1 MTTDPIDVPDD
12 VGIPSVD
19 VCSFCSDSECDGIGC
34 IAGLDPDDL
43 DDQGLIEQLHDLI
56 RAGAAWKI
64 MQTHGYTVAERVL
77 ARAEHRREVTQPE
90 PEQPREMGPVDD
102 GEFDAPAGCVALDGV
117 LYCVAH
123 DGIIDELSCRQNRD
137 GDVVCDQWDEYDDVC
152 RMVPLFIRVVEVD
165 PDA

>member
-1 MTTDPIDVPDD
+1 MTADPIDVPDD

-77 ARAEHRREVTQPE
+77 AHAEHRAATPPTSHPMTDAPMSTLTACVLCGDDAEVVGAPGPNE
-90 PEQPREMGPVDD
+90 PVDEYTCCGCGCSFLSD
-102 GEFDAPAGCVALDGV
+102 GTLTREP
-117 LYCVAH
+117 
-123 DGIIDELSCRQNRD
+123 
-137 GDVVCDQWDEYDDVC
+137 
-152 RMVPLFIRVVEVD
+152 VEN